1 MSNPAVEAAF
11 AALDLWI
18 MRFLIEDVLYGGR
31 FDAVNDPRLPQIFES
46 FPHAATILELG
57 SLEGGR
63 TIENR
68 NPEATTSTAQF
79 GDRQM

>member
-1 MSNPAVEAAF
+1 MSNPTVEAAF
-11 AALDLWI
+11 AALDPWI
-18 MRFLIEDVLYGGR
+18 TRFLIEDVPYGGW
-31 FDAVNDPRLPQIFES
+31 FDVGNDPRLTQFFES

-57 SLEGGR
+57 SLEGGH

-68 NPEATTSTAQF
+68 NLEATTSAAPW